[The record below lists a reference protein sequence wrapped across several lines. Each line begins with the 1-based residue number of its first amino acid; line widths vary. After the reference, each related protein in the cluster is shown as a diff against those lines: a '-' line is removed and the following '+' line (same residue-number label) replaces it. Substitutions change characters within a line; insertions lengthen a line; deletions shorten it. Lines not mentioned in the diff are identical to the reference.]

1 MKRARQD
8 RPRYAKVAENGEQ
21 DRLEMFGAIG
31 LTCGLV
37 RNNRERGPRQPI
49 SRRIRKNRIW
59 LPESNTNPNTV
70 LENRKCARF
79 SAPLTKGKSSE
90 MDFRCVGFSYQ
101 MIKQQA

>member
-31 LTCGLV
+31 LTCGRV

-59 LPESNTNPNTV
+59 LAERNTDSNTV

-79 SAPLTKGKSSE
+79 SAPLTKRKSSKI
-90 MDFRCVGFSYQ
+90 DFRRRWFS
-101 MIKQQA
+101 